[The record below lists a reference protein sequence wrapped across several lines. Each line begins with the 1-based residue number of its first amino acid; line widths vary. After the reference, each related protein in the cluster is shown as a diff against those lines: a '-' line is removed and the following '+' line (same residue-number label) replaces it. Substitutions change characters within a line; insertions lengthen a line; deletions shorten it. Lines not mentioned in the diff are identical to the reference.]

1 MTEHKYKCK
10 TCNYSTNHA
19 GMWKRHCESSK
30 HAKLALQMVCA
41 NGDNG
46 AKKKTDIDA
55 ILKQNLIM
63 GRTLHQLK
71 DTLLDREKE
80 LYNLR
85 EEVVE
90 LRKRLSEKKK
100 GASAKVMNNTN
111 NTFIFLVDDTTLNN
125 DKIDEFVKQFES
137 RISHLPH
144 TQSDKTDVVVLN
156 VGDTMPNIK
165 MNGNQ
170 IIDCD

>member
-1 MTEHKYKCK
+1 MTEHKYKCPS
-10 TCNYSTNHA
+10 CNYSTNHG
-19 GMWKRHCESSK
+19 GMWKRHCESAK
-30 HAKLALQMVCA
+30 HARLSLQVVS
-41 NGDNG
+41 
-46 AKKKTDIDA
+46 AKEDDIKTKATDVSA
-55 ILKQNLIM
+55 ILKQNSIM

-85 EEVVE
+85 EEVVV
-90 LRKRLSEKKK
+90 LRRKLSEKKK
-100 GASAKVMNNTN
+100 GSGAKVLNNTN
-111 NTFIFLVDDTTLNN
+111 NTFIFLVDDSTLNS
-125 DKIDEFVKQFES
+125 DKIDEFVREFES

>member
-1 MTEHKYKCK
+1 MTEHKYKCT
-10 TCNYSTNHA
+10 TCKYYTNHV

-30 HAKLALQMVCA
+30 HTKLSLQVVCA
-41 NGDNG
+41 KGDG
-46 AKKKTDIDA
+46 AKKPPDVKA
-55 ILKQNLIM
+55 ILKQNQIM

-90 LRKRLSEKKK
+90 LKRKLSEKRKNE
-100 GASAKVMNNTN
+100 STDVINNTN

-125 DKIDEFVKQFES
+125 DKIDEFVHQFES